1 MRRRADPLTRGQ
13 HRKIA
18 ADLFNYTWSLLDLK
32 GRSKE
37 EIDEMLHAAHAARY
51 HWGHAGTPLNYSIGE
66 WQVSRVYSILGRAEP
81 ALYHGRRALEIAR
94 RNGLGR
100 FYVAYAYE
108 AMARASAVAGQ
119 RRARDRYLR
128 EARRIGATVR
138 GRDDQRMLMEDL
150 ATIP

>member
-1 MRRRADPLTRGQ
+1 
-13 HRKIA
+13 
-18 ADLFNYTWSLLDLK
+18 
-32 GRSKE
+32 
-37 EIDEMLHAAHAARY
+37 
-51 HWGHAGTPLNYSIGE
+51 
-66 WQVSRVYSILGRAEP
+66 
-81 ALYHGRRALEIAR
+81 
-94 RNGLGR
+94 LGR